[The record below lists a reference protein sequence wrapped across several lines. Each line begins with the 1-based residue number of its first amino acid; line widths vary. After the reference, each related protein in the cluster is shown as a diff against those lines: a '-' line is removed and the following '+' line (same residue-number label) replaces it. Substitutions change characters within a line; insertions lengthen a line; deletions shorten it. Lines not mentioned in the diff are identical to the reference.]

1 MHFAKLVSFLLLATA
16 GSAIA
21 RPLYPESDPTPESVS
36 IALSS
41 RGLLSHYG
49 SKHHASKHHGISRI
63 GHALKKFVKLGRKVS
78 HLVKGGRGHSHGGKH
93 SGGRKIKHALKK
105 GLKTILGAG
114 AVGAGVGAVAQEAGA
129 YSNMGMGGAV
139 NPPMDP
145 TMSGAGST
153 TMSDPNAS
161 TDPNAATDGSTTYPN
176 ASGAAST
183 DPNAASTDPN
193 AASDGSTDPNAA
205 ADASTDPNAAADP
218 STDPNAAPTDP
229 SASGTDPNAAATSN

>member
-1 MHFAKLVSFLLLATA
+1 MHVAKLVSFLLLATA

-41 RGLLSHYG
+41 RGLLSHHG
-49 SKHHASKHHGISRI
+49 SKHHAFKHHGIV
-63 GHALKKFVKLGRKVS
+63 HALKKFKKIGRKVL
-78 HLVKGGRGHSHGGKH
+78 HVVKGGRSHRSGGKH
-93 SGGRKIKHALKK
+93 RVGRKIKHALKK
-105 GLKTILGAG
+105 GLKTVLGAG
-114 AVGAGVGAVAQEAGA
+114 DVGAGVGAVAQEAGA

-161 TDPNAATDGSTTYPN
+161 TDPNAATDSST
-176 ASGAAST
+176 T

-193 AASDGSTDPNAA
+193 AATDGSTDPNATADASTDPSADGSTDPNAA
-205 ADASTDPNAAADP
+205 ADG

-229 SASGTDPNAAATSN
+229 SASGTDPNAATTSN